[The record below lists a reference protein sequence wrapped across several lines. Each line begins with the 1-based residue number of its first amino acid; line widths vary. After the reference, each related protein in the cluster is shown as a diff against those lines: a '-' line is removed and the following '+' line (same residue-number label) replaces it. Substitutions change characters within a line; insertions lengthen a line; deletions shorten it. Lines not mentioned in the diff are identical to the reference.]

1 MQLFF
6 LAVFYTTFFFKDV
19 WENGMYNEIH
29 FKLNKTILLNEVITN
44 NYSDEKTILQNI
56 TVFGILNEPK
66 NIQVNGVTYNNFYYN
81 ITEEVSIY

>member
-1 MQLFF
+1 
-6 LAVFYTTFFFKDV
+6 
-19 WENGMYNEIH
+19 MYNEIH
-29 FKLNKTILLNEVITN
+29 FKLNKSILLNEVITN